1 MVYSSAAS
9 FAPSINATPNPTLAS
24 ASESPTSSTKSTR
37 PTTKLLGP
45 TTVTNLK
52 ITLTG
57 IDEIPDTDQW
67 QKTTAS
73 FFQDWYNRDPNDAS
87 NSVQYNVYDANVK
100 VYFESESGGARRL
113 LTALIR
119 GTGRKL
125 QTSATVEV
133 TYTQTTIYRS
143 KDSSI
148 DIYKIVEAPLMQQA
162 DRDVYVKALKYLDG
176 YAGLTDVSTIS
187 LRDTNSGNNIVDGSE
202 DSGGLS
208 TGAIIGIACGSA
220 AAAILL
226 GGLIFI
232 RTKSDKD
239 SESGDRGTSTQSA

>member
-1 MVYSSAAS
+1 MVYFYAAS
-9 FAPSINATPNPTLAS
+9 FAPSIDATPNPTLAS
-24 ASESPTSSTKSTR
+24 ATESPTAPSKSSR

-52 ITLTG
+52 LTLTG
-57 IDEIPDTDQW
+57 IDKLPNTDQW
-67 QKTTAS
+67 ARTTAS
-73 FFQDWYNRDPNDAS
+73 FFEDWYNRDPNDVS
-87 NSVQYNVYDANVK
+87 NSVQYNVYDADVK
-100 VYFESESGGARRL
+100 VYFESEAASVRRL

-119 GTGRKL
+119 GTERNL

-133 TYTQTTIYRS
+133 TYTQTTMYRS
-143 KDSSI
+143 KDSSL
-148 DIYKIVEAPLMQQA
+148 DVYKIVEAPLVQQT

-176 YAGLTDVSTIS
+176 YAGLSDVSTIS
-187 LRDTNSGNNIVDGSE
+187 LPGTNSGNNIVDGSE

-232 RTKSDKD
+232 QTKSDKN
-239 SESGDRGTSTQSA
+239 SESGDHGTSTQSA